1 MLVQEPHHA
10 VLVVVDSEALAV
22 REDVGVGLRGPPV
35 LEAVAREVVP
45 KLRLD
50 RRGQEQVLVHR
61 VEVVDEARA
70 GDLSAHHRPAYLPVA
85 LQDERLQPGVSG
97 TWGPLVS

>member
-1 MLVQEPHHA
+1 MFVQEPHHA
-10 VLVVVDSEALAV
+10 VLVVVYPEALAV
-22 REDVGVGLRGPPV
+22 QEDVGVGFRGRPV
-35 LEAVAREVVP
+35 LEAVAREIVP

-70 GDLSAHHRPAYLPVA
+70 GDLPAHHRPAYLLVA
-85 LQDERLQPGVSG
+85 LHEERLGPHVPDTPG
-97 TWGPLVS
+97 